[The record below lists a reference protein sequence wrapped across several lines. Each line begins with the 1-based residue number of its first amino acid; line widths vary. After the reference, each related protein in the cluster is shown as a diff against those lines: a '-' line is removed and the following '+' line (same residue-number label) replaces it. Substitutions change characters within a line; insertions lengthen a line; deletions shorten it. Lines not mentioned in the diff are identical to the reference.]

1 MAAAA
6 PSPEPLDAAAEATR
20 GLRGLS
26 TELTA
31 RLPRLLEAMRS
42 LGTGPDAHT
51 VLDRIVRT
59 AAELVGARRAAIG
72 VHRAG
77 GDAAAGQGLADVVTY
92 GLTGADRERCAEL
105 LADACRTG
113 APSAAEPPGPSRPP
127 GWSRPPGRSQ
137 PSSAYLTVPL
147 RVGEE
152 IFGVLCLAE
161 KRDGGPFTDSE
172 RHLVEVLATEAG
184 IAIGHT
190 RVHGATRQ
198 RERWIEGS
206 VAVTQAVLSGG
217 AGEGPAVVAEKARE
231 LADAA
236 VGIVLLPEDGGD
248 GLKAVAVAADERS
261 GLLGAVLPAR
271 SPAVPRLLA
280 GQPVLIED
288 PAADPLLGTG
298 VPWRYGPSMMVP
310 LSSGDRVLGVLAT
323 ARERD
328 ADPFT
333 ATERT
338 LAAQFAAQAAVALVL
353 AEAQRDRERLAVLEE
368 RDRIAR
374 DLHDLVVQ
382 RLFAT
387 GMLLESAERQSDAPE
402 VRERIERAV
411 EELGAT
417 IQEVRMAVFALQQTP
432 PETPPG
438 LRGRVLREVRAAA
451 VPLGFQ
457 PSLTFVGPV
466 DDLVVSLTGAHLV
479 AALRESLSNAFRHA
493 RAERIQVV
501 VDATARLAD
510 GRPAVRLTVADDG
523 VGVPADG
530 RRSGLANLARR
541 AEALGGSSIFGP
553 GLGEDGRGTAVV
565 WEAPLPSEDA

>member
-1 MAAAA
+1 MPFIRLDGMAAAA
-6 PSPEPLDAAAEATR
+6 PSPDPLDVAAEATR

-42 LGTGPDAHT
+42 LGDGPDAHT

-72 VHRAG
+72 VHHAD
-77 GDAAAGQGLADVVTY
+77 GDAAGGQGLADVVTY
-92 GLTGADRERCAEL
+92 GETDTDTETETDRERCAEL
-105 LADACRTG
+105 LADARRTG
-113 APSAAEPPGPSRPP
+113 TPSATRPQ
-127 GWSRPPGRSQ
+127 GS
-137 PSSAYLTVPL
+137 YLSVPL

-152 IFGVLCLAE
+152 IFGTLCLAG
-161 KRDGGPFTDSE
+161 KRDGGPFTESD

-190 RVHGATRQ
+190 RVQGATRQ

-206 VAVTQAVLSGG
+206 VAVTQALLSGD
-217 AGEGPAVVAEKARE
+217 AGEGPAVVAEKIRE
-231 LADAA
+231 LADAV
-236 VGIVLLPEDGGD
+236 VGIVLLPEEGEG
-248 GLKAVAVAADERS
+248 GLKVAAVAADERS

-280 GQPVLIED
+280 GQPVVIED

-298 VPWRYGPSMMVP
+298 VPGRYGPSLMVP
-310 LSSGDRVLGVLAT
+310 LSSGDRVVGVLAT
-323 ARERD
+323 ARERG
-328 ADPFT
+328 ARPFT

-353 AEAQRDRERLAVLEE
+353 AGAQRDRERLAVLEE

-387 GMLLESAERQSDAPE
+387 GMLLESAERQLDAPE

-417 IQEVRMAVFALQQTP
+417 IQEVRTAIYALQQTP

-466 DDLVVSLTGAHLV
+466 DSRVGTATGAHLV
-479 AALRESLSNAFRHA
+479 AALREALSNAFRHA
-493 RAERIQVV
+493 RAERIEVV
-501 VDATARLAD
+501 VDATGRLAD
-510 GRPAVRLTVADDG
+510 GRPSVRLTVADDG
-523 VGVPADG
+523 VGVPAGG
-530 RRSGLANLARR
+530 RRSGLTNLVRR
-541 AEALGGSSIFGP
+541 AEALGGSSGVGP
-553 GLGEDGRGTAVV
+553 GLGEGGRGTAVV
-565 WEAPLPSEDA
+565 WEAPLPSEGA

>member
-6 PSPEPLDAAAEATR
+6 PSPDPLDVAAEATR

-72 VHRAG
+72 VHHSD

-92 GLTGADRERCAEL
+92 GVTEADRERCAEL
-105 LADACRTG
+105 LADARRTG
-113 APSAAEPPGPSRPP
+113 KPSATEPPGSPQPP
-127 GWSRPPGRSQ
+127 GS
-137 PSSAYLTVPL
+137 YLTVPL

-152 IFGVLCLAE
+152 IFGILCLAE
-161 KRDGGPFTDSE
+161 KRDGGPFTESD
-172 RHLVEVLATEAG
+172 RHLVEALATEAG

-190 RVHGATRQ
+190 RVQGATRQ

-217 AGEGPAVVAEKARE
+217 AGDGPAVVAEKARE

-298 VPWRYGPSMMVP
+298 VPGRYGPSMMVP

-353 AEAQRDRERLAVLEE
+353 AEAQRDRERLVVLEE

-387 GMLLESAERQSDAPE
+387 GMLLESAERQSDAPA

-417 IQEVRMAVFALQQTP
+417 IQEVRTAIFALQQTP

-457 PSLTFVGPV
+457 PSLTFLGPV
-466 DDLVVSLTGAHLV
+466 DDLVVSVTGAHLV

-493 RAERIQVV
+493 RAERIEVV
-501 VDATARLAD
+501 VDTTARLAD

-541 AEALGGSSIFGP
+541 AEALGGSSTFGP
-553 GLGEDGRGTAVV
+553 GLGEDGRGTTVA

>member
-6 PSPEPLDAAAEATR
+6 PSPDPLDVAAEATR

-72 VHRAG
+72 VHHTE
-77 GDAAAGQGLADVVTY
+77 GDAAAGHGLADVVTY
-92 GLTGADRERCAEL
+92 GVTEADRERCAEL
-105 LADACRTG
+105 LADARRTG
-113 APSAAEPPGPSRPP
+113 TPLAAEPLGPAQPLGPS
-127 GWSRPPGRSQ
+127 
-137 PSSAYLTVPL
+137 LTVPL

-161 KRDGGPFTDSE
+161 KRDGGPFTDSD

-190 RVHGATRQ
+190 RVQGATRQ

-217 AGEGPAVVAEKARE
+217 AGDGPAVVAEKARE

-298 VPWRYGPSMMVP
+298 VPGRYGPSMMVP

-328 ADPFT
+328 AGPFT

-353 AEAQRDRERLAVLEE
+353 AEAQHDRERLAVLEE

-387 GMLLESAERQSDAPE
+387 GMLLESAGRQSDAPE

-417 IQEVRMAVFALQQTP
+417 IQEVRTAIFALQQTP

-466 DDLVVSLTGAHLV
+466 DDLVLSATGAHLV
-479 AALRESLSNAFRHA
+479 AALREALSNAFRHA
-493 RAERIQVV
+493 RAERIEVV

-541 AEALGGSSIFGP
+541 AEALGGSSAFGP

-565 WEAPLPSEDA
+565 WEAPLPSEGA